1 MIRFLKSLVYA
12 PKYEKE
18 ADVKFNKEIS
28 IAIFGIVLCMICLT
42 MSTWAYFT
50 ANVETPNQTIQAGHY
65 TAQVVVEDANGQAVS
80 PETDGS
86 YKLATGTYTVT
97 ITGEG
102 TASNGYVRITN
113 TAGGSP
119 HTTSVVKPNG
129 TPQTFTLVVQ
139 NGQVNVTFTGI
150 FGSPAEPDWYPV
162 GDEEHSQQT
171 VLTLQG

>member
-50 ANVETPNQTIQAGHY
+50 ANVEASNQTIQAGHY
-65 TAQVVVEDANGQAVS
+65 TAQVVVDANGQTVQ
-80 PETDGS
+80 PDDEGS
-86 YKLATGTYTVT
+86 YTLSPGTYTVT
-97 ITGEG
+97 VTGSG

-113 TAGGSP
+113 TKDGVQ
-119 HTTSVVKPNG
+119 HITSVVKPD
-129 TPQTFTLVVQ
+129 TTERFTLVVE
-139 NGQVNVTFTGI
+139 NGDVTVTFLGI
-150 FGSPAEPDWYPV
+150 FGTPVQPDWYP
-162 GDEEHSQQT
+162 EAQ
-171 VLTLQG
+171 LTLQG